1 MARDIFKNP
10 PRYKTRFSA
19 AAHLYSPSDSE
30 VKEVHASL
38 DKLKTLLPEGIDPEQ
53 QPTLLYIVGN
63 LAVCGLL
70 NLNDDGIS
78 ITDGLRV
85 YKGFEWQQ
93 INLEHNRASVVG
105 FVVKA
110 GLSEFG
116 TDRIITEDEARA
128 ANQPCNI
135 AIVVA
140 LWKVTDKDLVN
151 YILQSA
157 APGSPT
163 KDDLSFSFE
172 VGFDDYSIVVVPKGS
187 SNLNL
192 VTQTIASSSPEFT
205 KWDQVL
211 RANRGSGNTKDGSR
225 VGRVLVGDILPLG
238 GGIVTIPAAAVKGI
252 TPIVD
257 DPRAESPEEPEHEME
272 LSVDDKVV
280 AKTDVEYSYSST
292 QVTLNETDAAP
303 FFAFAASIPDEY
315 LYNGEG
321 KEEGD
326 KAKYG
331 RENEFHVT
339 SLFGILGTDPAPLRA
354 ALKGCGPVRVT
365 MGKVSSFENDEK
377 PYSVLKVDVES
388 EDLHRLHALIKASC
402 DCELTHP
409 KFCPHLTL
417 LYARKG
423 MVKPYIG
430 DTRFEGK
437 TFTFSSLTFSPHTG
451 DKVEIPLTDAP
462 CVQTQPAQVYSAE
475 DSVIPIE
482 DQSDLMSASISLTK
496 HLKLSPGWQE
506 RLAAL
511 QAQAGGNPLPQGVD
525 VTLSDG
531 RKLKGL
537 KVFDAGT
544 LELDKE
550 TSFQGVVITDMHPGV
565 PTQIDETKLVHPR
578 VGDVYPNVD
587 AEKAAKDKVARDQ
600 QEAAQKAAYTDAA
613 LALNQAIAK
622 LAELFTLFSQNT
634 ATASVLTTIPKSMT
648 LDDLKTLQA
657 SVQTS
662 DKIED
667 LKTAF
672 ANVALF
678 AAELAKASEEMVK
691 ARKDAESIAAT
702 SKTTLDEVKAQLAAL
717 AQQHNDLVAAQAAA
731 AAEQVYQERMASVS
745 EIFAFDDE
753 TRAEIIAEIKTC
765 ADDAAFAKWM
775 VRAQKLYKG
784 WLKAEKA
791 PPFTKKDGEKPG
803 DKKDDK
809 EPDGDDDD
817 AKAAKAA
824 KAALASAAAKI
835 TDTDIPNVIDV
846 DASKGK
852 SLKDRLMAI
861 ASKNMSIGG
870 KTLEKLNEE
879 ANASVRK
886 TG

>member
-1 MARDIFKNP
+1 MPTFHI
-10 PRYKTRFSA
+10 
-19 AAHLYSPSDSE
+19 
-30 VKEVHASL
+30 
-38 DKLKTLLPEGIDPEQ
+38 TLA
-53 QPTLLYIVGN
+53 Y
-63 LAVCGLL
+63 
-70 NLNDDGIS
+70 
-78 ITDGLRV
+78 LR
-85 YKGFEWQQ
+85 KGFAQQ
-93 INLEHNRASVVG
+93 YV
-105 FVVKA
+105 
-110 GLSEFG
+110 
-116 TDRIITEDEARA
+116 
-128 ANQPCNI
+128 
-135 AIVVA
+135 
-140 LWKVTDKDLVN
+140 
-151 YILQSA
+151 
-157 APGSPT
+157 
-163 KDDLSFSFE
+163 
-172 VGFDDYSIVVVPKGS
+172 
-187 SNLNL
+187 
-192 VTQTIASSSPEFT
+192 
-205 KWDQVL
+205 
-211 RANRGSGNTKDGSR
+211 
-225 VGRVLVGDILPLG
+225 
-238 GGIVTIPAAAVKGI
+238 
-252 TPIVD
+252 
-257 DPRAESPEEPEHEME
+257 
-272 LSVDDKVV
+272 
-280 AKTDVEYSYSST
+280 
-292 QVTLNETDAAP
+292 
-303 FFAFAASIPDEY
+303 
-315 LYNGEG
+315 
-321 KEEGD
+321 
-326 KAKYG
+326 
-331 RENEFHVT
+331 
-339 SLFGILGTDPAPLRA
+339 
-354 ALKGCGPVRVT
+354 
-365 MGKVSSFENDEK
+365 
-377 PYSVLKVDVES
+377 
-388 EDLHRLHALIKASC
+388 
-402 DCELTHP
+402 
-409 KFCPHLTL
+409 
-417 LYARKG
+417 
-423 MVKPYIG
+423 G

-451 DKVEIPLTDAP
+451 DKVEIPLTDAS
-462 CVQTQPAQVYSAE
+462 CAQSQPAQVYSAT

-550 TSFQGVVITDMHPGV
+550 TSFQGVVITDMTPGV
-565 PTQIDETKLVHPR
+565 PTQLDETKLVHPR

-587 AEKAAKDKVARDQ
+587 AEKAAKDDAARKQ

-745 EIFAFDDE
+745 EVFAFDDE
-753 TRAEIIAEIKTC
+753 TRAEIIAEIKAC

-775 VRAQKLYKG
+775 ARAQKLYKG
-784 WLKAEKA
+784 WLKEGDAKKA
-791 PPFTKKDGEKPG
+791 PPFGKKDGEKPG

-809 EPDGDDDD
+809 EPDDDDDD

-824 KAALASAAAKI
+824 KAALASAAANVVDA
-835 TDTDIPNVIDV
+835 TIPNVIDV

-852 SLKDRLMAI
+852 TLKEQFMAI

-870 KTLEKLNEE
+870 KTLEKLSEE
-879 ANASVRK
+879 AHASVRK